1 MRLGG
6 RIQAAA
12 EVLADIEKRKRTA
25 ADALKDWGLSHRFA
39 GSGDRAAIGNLVYDV
54 LRQKSSL
61 GFYASGSEP
70 LELVY
75 ALLFKIWSFTP
86 ERLKEELSG
95 DKFAPEFPADQ
106 PIDEMLAR
114 KIHDAPAHIQADI
127 PEWCT
132 SSFEANFADEW
143 ITEAQGFTRRPPLD
157 LRVNTLKS
165 TREKVQK
172 QLARSGAEPTT
183 IALNGLRITSNKPFF
198 RLPNVQAEEAFQK
211 GRFEIQDEGSQI
223 VSSLVFAN
231 PGETVLDFC
240 AGAGGKSLA
249 LSATMENKGQIHAYD
264 IDKSRLA
271 PIHER
276 LKRAGTRNV
285 QVHSPGADLGSL
297 VGKMDKVVVDAPCS
311 GSGTWRRRP
320 DAKWRFDVKN
330 LEERLRQQEEVL
342 SEAAPFVRAGGH
354 LIYVTCSVFPEENEN
369 QVYAFVED
377 NPEFELVSAGEVW
390 EDLFGYDKPSPWS
403 SDMKTVTLT
412 PAATH
417 TDGFFFAVME
427 RANS

>member
-39 GSGDRAAIGNLVYDV
+39 GSGDRAAIGNLVYDT
-54 LRQKSSL
+54 LRKKASL
-61 GFYASGSEP
+61 AFFANSTDP
-70 LELVY
+70 LALVY
-75 ALLFKIWSFTP
+75 ALLFRVWSFQP
-86 ERLKEELSG
+86 ERLKQELAG
-95 DKFAPEFPADQ
+95 DKFAPELPS
-106 PIDEMLAR
+106 DETISEMQTRKLA
-114 KIHDAPAHIQADI
+114 DAPAHIQADI

-132 SSFEANFADEW
+132 ASFEANFAEDW
-143 ITEAQGFTRRPPLD
+143 ISEARAFSERPPLD

-172 QLARSGAEPTT
+172 QISRSGAVPSQ
-183 IALNGLRITSNKPFF
+183 IALNGLRIKSDKPFF

-223 VSSLVFAN
+223 VSSLIFAN

-249 LSATMENKGQIHAYD
+249 LSAVMENKGQVHAYD

-285 QVHSPGADLGSL
+285 QVHSPGADLSAL
-297 VGKMDKVVVDAPCS
+297 VSKMDKVVVDAPCS

-320 DAKWRFDVKN
+320 DAKWRFDIKN
-330 LEERLRQQEEVL
+330 LEERLKQQEEVL
-342 SEAAPFVRAGGH
+342 SEAAPFVKPGGH
-354 LIYVTCSVFPEENEN
+354 LIYITCSIFPEENEN
-369 QVYAFVED
+369 QVYGFTED
-377 NPEFELVSAGEVW
+377 NPEYELVSAGEVW
-390 EDLFGYDKPSPWS
+390 EDLFGYDKSSPWS

-412 PAATH
+412 PAATQ

-427 RANS
+427 RTKL